1 MYCCR
6 VSGHCSH
13 VIGLI
18 KSLQGLKLH
27 NFTTVPD
34 QLSCTSI
41 PQQWHVPRGS
51 KIKAIPLNHVVVARP
66 TESRKR
72 KPVVCQTDIN
82 KRYEFK
88 IQRICLNRIKSAC
101 RSSIEL
107 YYFNFIHHADTTY
120 LNWYIT
126 EKYACKIY
134 NTMSSYWKSN
144 KVYLKNMYNS
154 YRCLK

>member
-1 MYCCR
+1 

-82 KRYEFK
+82 KRVPKVDEKDMFHLSSLK
-88 IQRICLNRIKSAC
+88 ETPLECRIATNIPKVSTPLGDVQIG
-101 RSSIEL
+101 SIL
-107 YYFNFIHHADTTY
+107 
-120 LNWYIT
+120 
-126 EKYACKIY
+126 
-134 NTMSSYWKSN
+134 SYQ
-144 KVYLKNMYNS
+144 
-154 YRCLK
+154 